1 MVYKGHDKFMEQVK
15 SLKNTTVIY
24 DNNNIV
30 VLEVKSFDDCN
41 MLFDKKGISWCIA
54 QSKDHWNDYVGR
66 LSRQYF
72 IVDFNKLKITPSSDD
87 DNNNSLIG
95 FTFTKGELSA
105 AHARNDKSLR
115 GSVYDKHGNY
125 EGIEFEKILKEKGI
139 YNVVYNKANT
149 GANELAFTIFAI
161 IIAVVLA
168 IWGITKCS
176 SKKNESEP
184 PKTESKVSLPK
195 TNKIILIGVKENTYT
210 DKIKL
215 DSLTYYS
222 WGSEM
227 I

>member
-41 MLFDKKGISWCIA
+41 KLFDKEGIHWCIA
-54 QSKDHWNDYVGR
+54 QSEGHWNDYVGC
-66 LSRQYF
+66 LSHQYF
-72 IVDFNKLKITPSSDD
+72 IVDFNKLKKGQTSDD

-139 YNVVYNKANT
+139 YNVVYSKANT
-149 GANELAFTIFAI
+149 GANEVAFTIFAI
-161 IIAVVLA
+161 IIAVVFA

-215 DSLTYYS
+215 DSLTYYG
-222 WGSEM
+222 WGGEM